1 MLELVM
7 AAIKFRF
14 VTECEVTVTADTHE
28 EAYLRFKD
36 MVHGDLPISQ
46 QQGLTVYPP
55 EQSALYFSKDSEEEF
70 HEVPMMKG
78 DFKSDIL
85 SH

>member
-1 MLELVM
+1 M

-14 VTECEVTVTADTHE
+14 VTECEVTLDAE
-28 EAYLRFKD
+28 NYEQAYLKFKD
-36 MVHGDLPISQ
+36 MIHGDKPISSQ
-46 QQGLTVYPP
+46 HDLTVFPP
-55 EQSALYFSKDSEEEF
+55 EQSALYFSLDSDKEF
-70 HEVPMMKG
+70 HEVPMIKG